1 MEPGATRCIS
11 VSLGGAGRLHR
22 VEGRTSSGRDPHT
35 LFSLPRL
42 DDLVKVSVL
51 IGSKSDLELAEKV
64 KARLTELGVPAEV
77 HVASAHRTPEKVDR
91 LAADPET
98 DVFVAMA
105 GLSAALPGTVAA
117 RTLKPVIGVPLH
129 RGLGL
134 DSLLS
139 VVQMPPGVPV
149 AAVGLDAAENAA
161 LLATEILAMK
171 YPELTQALEKY
182 RARWREEAPPPRR
195 NPA

>member
-1 MEPGATRCIS
+1 MKGRPGRAPKGFLRRG
-11 VSLGGAGRLHR
+11 VAVG
-22 VEGRTSSGRDPHT
+22 
-35 LFSLPRL
+35 
-42 DDLVKVSVL
+42 VKVTVL
-51 IGSKSDLELAEKV
+51 VGSRSDLELAEKV
-64 KARLTELGVPAEV
+64 RARLKEFDVPCDV

-91 LAADPET
+91 LARDPGT

-139 VVQMPPGVPV
+139 VVQMPPGIPV

-161 LLATEILAMK
+161 LLAVEILATSH
-171 YPELTQALEKY
+171 PELVPRLEKY
-182 RARWREEAPPPRR
+182 RARWREDPPVP
-195 NPA
+195 PGEGT

>member
-1 MEPGATRCIS
+1 
-11 VSLGGAGRLHR
+11 
-22 VEGRTSSGRDPHT
+22 
-35 LFSLPRL
+35 
-42 DDLVKVSVL
+42 VKVTVL
-51 IGSKSDLELAEKV
+51 VGSKSDLETAEKV
-64 KARLTELGVPAEV
+64 RTRLTEFGVACEV

-91 LAADPET
+91 LAADPAT

-149 AAVGLDAAENAA
+149 ASVGLDNAENAA
-161 LLATEILAMK
+161 LLATEILALK
-171 YPELTQALEKY
+171 YPELTQVLERY
-182 RARWREEAPPPRR
+182 RAKWREEPPPSREGK
-195 NPA
+195 A

>member
-1 MEPGATRCIS
+1 M
-11 VSLGGAGRLHR
+11 
-22 VEGRTSSGRDPHT
+22 
-35 LFSLPRL
+35 
-42 DDLVKVSVL
+42 KVSVL
-51 IGSKSDLELAEKV
+51 VGSKSDLEHAEKV
-64 KARLTELGVPAEV
+64 RARLTDLGIPCDV

-91 LAADPET
+91 IVADPSV

-117 RTLKPVIGVPLH
+117 RTLRPVVGVPIN

-149 AAVGLDAAENAA
+149 AAVGLDASENAA
-161 LLATEILAMK
+161 LLAAEILALK
-171 YPELTQALEKY
+171 YPEVTVALQKY
-182 RARWREEAPPPRR
+182 RAKWREESTAPPTGT
-195 NPA
+195 A

>member
-1 MEPGATRCIS
+1 MPNLLATPSFGPG
-11 VSLGGAGRLHR
+11 
-22 VEGRTSSGRDPHT
+22 
-35 LFSLPRL
+35 
-42 DDLVKVSVL
+42 VKVTVL
-51 IGSKSDLELAEKV
+51 VGSKSDLEIAEKV
-64 KARLTELGVPAEV
+64 RTRLAEFGVPCDV
-77 HVASAHRTPEKVDR
+77 HVASAHRTPDKVDR
-91 LAADPET
+91 LVRDPET

-105 GLSAALPGTVAA
+105 GLSAALPGAVAA

-161 LLATEILAMK
+161 LLATAILALK
-171 YPELTQALEKY
+171 FPELTGALERY
-182 RARWREEAPPPRR
+182 RAKWREEPAPTPGSGS
-195 NPA
+195 

>member
-1 MEPGATRCIS
+1 M
-11 VSLGGAGRLHR
+11 
-22 VEGRTSSGRDPHT
+22 
-35 LFSLPRL
+35 
-42 DDLVKVSVL
+42 KVSVL
-51 IGSKSDLELAEKV
+51 VGSKSDLEHAEKV
-64 KARLTELGVPAEV
+64 RFRLTELGIPCEV

-91 LAADPET
+91 IVADTET

-117 RTLKPVIGVPLH
+117 RTLKPVVGVPIN

-149 AAVGLDAAENAA
+149 AAVGLDASENAA
-161 LLATEILAMK
+161 LLAAEILALK
-171 YPELTQALEKY
+171 YPEVTVALQKY
-182 RARWREEAPPPRR
+182 RAKWREEPSGPVKGST
-195 NPA
+195 

>member
-1 MEPGATRCIS
+1 MK
-11 VSLGGAGRLHR
+11 VR
-22 VEGRTSSGRDPHT
+22 V
-35 LFSLPRL
+35 
-42 DDLVKVSVL
+42 LV
-51 IGSKSDLELAEKV
+51 GSKSDLDIAEKV
-64 KARLTELGVPAEV
+64 RVRLTEFEIPCDV

-91 LAADPET
+91 LVADPEV

-149 AAVGLDAAENAA
+149 ASVGLDNAENAA

-171 YPELTQALEKY
+171 YPDLTRALTAY
-182 RARWREEAPPPRR
+182 RAKWKEDPPAASTATPGPR
-195 NPA
+195 